1 MQIKKGMLNK
11 KLLLCA
17 ASVLLI
23 SNAGFA
29 QKKNKKNKQAEETIV
44 VKTDTVFID
53 KKTPPPVPKTYQA
66 SNPRSNDILHE
77 KLEVKFDWQNQ
88 WMFGKATID
97 IKPYFYSV
105 KKLYLNARG
114 MDIYKVQL
122 VGAKGNTDLKYI
134 YENDSIKI
142 DLDKEYTRNDKYTV
156 FVDYKSKPND
166 LKKGGSQAISDD
178 KGLYFINPKGEDKNK
193 MPQIWTQGETQ
204 SNSAWF
210 PCVDSPNEKITDEIY
225 ITVDDKYTT
234 LSNGLLTDSKKNADG
249 TRTDHWKMDMQH
261 ATYLVMMGIGE
272 FKKVIDTPWKGK
284 EISYY
289 VEKEYESSAKAMFGL
304 TPEMI
309 EFYSTKLGTPFAW
322 QKYAQIVAR
331 DYVSGAMENTSATLH
346 GEFIYQTER
355 EMLDGSK
362 GEDVI
367 SHELFHQWFGDLVT
381 AESWSNLSLN
391 ESFATYGEYLWQEY
405 KHGADAADRHSYI
418 SREGYIAQTSQKDPP
433 LIRFEYENREDMFDG
448 ISYNKGGQILHMLRK
463 QVGDDAF
470 FTSLK
475 LYLEKNRFKN
485 AEVNDLRLA
494 FEEVTGQ
501 DLNWFFNQWYLAGG
515 HPVLDINYS
524 YDAAAKQV
532 KIKVEQKQD
541 FEENPLYKLPVYV
554 DLYFG
559 SGATKTVRR
568 EKITVTKVSEE
579 FTFASDSKPS
589 LINFDGEKQ
598 LLCTKTENKTLD
610 EYVYQFR
617 NTTKWVDKYEATA
630 AFKGNVASNPNV
642 YECVKFALGDAWNG
656 HRAKAIELLNEVADT
671 KAAELKPLMINLAK
685 NDEKTKVRA
694 AAIDFLSK
702 YYKGD
707 ADVKAI
713 YTQALTEKSYLI
725 MGSGLNALA
734 KENPTAAMQKSKE
747 LENENSDNIRFTI
760 MDLYANNGDDNNNDF
775 FVKQKDNFTGFESM
789 GFINNYVQFLKRC
802 TKDETVLSGANIIKT
817 YTAKDKNTYVKY
829 TAQKGLKDLVKM
841 YQNKEDDLLAKVD
854 ELKKPG
860 TATAAQI
867 TALEGQR
874 VEATT
879 TKTKLKELY
888 DSSK

>member
-1 MQIKKGMLNK
+1 MLSK

-17 ASVLLI
+17 ASMLLL
-23 SNAGFA
+23 SNGSFA
-29 QKKNKKNKQAEETIV
+29 QKKNKKSKQAEETIV
-44 VKTDTVFID
+44 VKTDTIFVD
-53 KKTPPPVPKTYQA
+53 KKVAPPVPKNYQA

-122 VGAKGNTDLKYI
+122 VGAKGNTDLKYV
-134 YENDSIKI
+134 YENDSLKI

-156 FVDYKSKPND
+156 FIDYKSKPND

-249 TRTDHWKMDMQH
+249 TRTDHWKMDMPH

-309 EFYSTKLGTPFAW
+309 EFYSTKLGTPYAW

-418 SREGYIAQTSQKDPP
+418 SRSGYISQTSQKDPP
-433 LIRFEYENREDMFDG
+433 LIRFEYQNREDMFDG

-470 FTSLK
+470 FASLK

-485 AEVNDLRLA
+485 AEVHDLRLA

-501 DLNWFFNQWYLAGG
+501 DLNWFFNQWYMAGG

-524 YDAAAKQV
+524 YDATAKQV

-541 FEENPLYKLPVYV
+541 FEENPLYKMPVYV

-559 SGATKTVRR
+559 NGATKTVRR

-579 FTFASDSKPS
+579 FTFASDSKPM

-610 EYVYQFR
+610 EYVYQYR
-617 NTTKWVDKYEATA
+617 NTSKWVDKFEATE
-630 AFKGNVASNPNV
+630 AFKGNVSNPNV
-642 YECVKFALGDAWNG
+642 YECVKFALGDTWNG
-656 HRAKAIELLNEVADT
+656 HRAKAIELMDEVADT

-685 NDEKTKVRA
+685 TDDKTKVRA
-694 AAIDFLSK
+694 AAIDFLAK
-702 YYKGD
+702 HYKGD

-725 MGSGLNALA
+725 MGSGLSALA
-734 KENPTAAMQKSKE
+734 KENPAAAMQKAKE
-747 LENENSDNIRFTI
+747 LENENSDNIRFII
-760 MDLYANNGDDNNNDF
+760 MDLYTNYGDDSNNDF
-775 FVKQKDNFTGFESM
+775 FVKQKGNFTGFESM
-789 GFINNYVQFLKRC
+789 GFINNYDQFLKRC
-802 TKDETVLSGANIIKT
+802 TKDETVLSGATLIKT
-817 YTAKDKNTYVKY
+817 YTEKDKNTYVKY
-829 TAQKGLKDLVKM
+829 TAQKALKDLVKM
-841 YQNKEDDLLAKVD
+841 YQNKEDDLQTKID

-860 TATAAQI
+860 TATSSQIAAVE
-867 TALEGQR
+867 AQR
-874 VEATT
+874 VDATT
-879 TKTKLKELY
+879 TKAKLKELY

>member
-1 MQIKKGMLNK
+1 MLNK
-11 KLLLCA
+11 KLFLCI
-17 ASVLLI
+17 ASMLLI
-23 SNAGFA
+23 SHGIFA
-29 QKKNKKNKQAEETIV
+29 QKKNKKTKQIEETIV
-44 VKTDTVFID
+44 VKIDTVFID
-53 KKTPPPVPKTYQA
+53 KKVPPPVPKIYQA
-66 SNPRSNDILHE
+66 SNTKSNDILHE

-122 VGAKGNTDLKYI
+122 VGEKGNTDLKYV
-134 YENDSIKI
+134 YENDSLKI

-156 FVDYKSKPND
+156 FIDYKSKPND

-178 KGLYFINPKGEDKNK
+178 KGLYFINPKGEEKNK

-210 PCVDSPNEKITDEIY
+210 PCVDSPNEKITNEIY

-272 FKKVIDTPWKGK
+272 FKKVVDKPWKGK

-289 VEKEYESSAKAMFGL
+289 VEKEYETAAKAMFGL

-309 EFYSTKLGTPFAW
+309 EFYSTRLGTPYAW

-405 KHGADAADRHSYI
+405 KHGIDAADAHSYG
-418 SREGYIAQTSQKDPP
+418 SMQGYIAQTSQKDPP

-470 FTSLK
+470 FASLK

-494 FEEVTGQ
+494 FEEITGQ
-501 DLNWFFNQWYLAGG
+501 DLNWFFNQWYMAGG
-515 HPVLDINYS
+515 HPILDINYS

-541 FEENPLYKLPVYV
+541 FEENPLYKMPVYV

-559 SGATKTVRR
+559 DGANKIVRR
-568 EKITVTKVSEE
+568 EKITVNKVSEE
-579 FTFASDSKPS
+579 FTFASNTKPS

-598 LLCTKTENKTLD
+598 LLCVKSENKTTD
-610 EYVYQFR
+610 EYVYQYK
-617 NTTKWVDKYEATA
+617 NAPKYLDRLEALNK
-630 AFKGNVASNPNV
+630 FKETSTNANV
-642 YECVKFALGDAWNG
+642 YETSKLVLYDKTADL
-656 HRAKAIELLNEVADT
+656 RIKAIKLLDEVDAS
-671 KAAELKPLMINLAK
+671 KYAELKPLLIKMAQS
-685 NDEKTKVRA
+685 DEKTKVRVE
-694 AAIDFLSK
+694 AINFLTK
-702 YYKGD
+702 HYPGD
-707 ADVKAI
+707 TDVKNMYMA
-713 YTQALTEKSYLI
+713 ALNEKSYAV
-725 MGSGLNALA
+725 MGAGLNALA

-760 MDLYANNGDDNNNDF
+760 MDLYANYGDDSNNDF

-802 TKDETVLSGANIIKT
+802 NKDDVVLSGATLIKT
-817 YTAKDKNTYVKY
+817 YTEKGKNTYVKY
-829 TAQKGLKDLVKM
+829 TAQKALKDLLKM
-841 YQNKEDDLLAKVD
+841 YQNKEDDLLAKV
-854 ELKKPG
+854 EEVKKQNG
-860 TATAAQI
+860 DVAATNAQ
-867 TALEGQR
+867 LNN
-874 VEATT
+874 ATT

-888 DSSK
+888 DSSKK

>member
-1 MQIKKGMLNK
+1 MLNK
-11 KLLLCA
+11 KLFLCI
-17 ASVLLI
+17 ASMLLI
-23 SNAGFA
+23 SHGIFA
-29 QKKNKKNKQAEETIV
+29 QKKNKKTKQIEETIV
-44 VKTDTVFID
+44 VKIDTVFID
-53 KKTPPPVPKTYQA
+53 KKVPPPVPKIYQA
-66 SNPRSNDILHE
+66 SNTKSNDILHE

-122 VGAKGNTDLKYI
+122 VGEKGNTDLKYV
-134 YENDSIKI
+134 YENDSLKI

-156 FVDYKSKPND
+156 FIDYKSKPND

-178 KGLYFINPKGEDKNK
+178 KGLYFINPKGEEKNK

-210 PCVDSPNEKITDEIY
+210 PCVDSPNEKITNEIY

-272 FKKVIDTPWKGK
+272 FKKVVDKPWKGK

-289 VEKEYESSAKAMFGL
+289 VEKEYETAAKAMFGL

-309 EFYSTKLGTPFAW
+309 EFYSTRLGTPYAW

-405 KHGADAADRHSYI
+405 KHGIDAADAHSYG
-418 SREGYIAQTSQKDPP
+418 SMQGYIAQTSQKDPP

-470 FTSLK
+470 FASLK

-494 FEEVTGQ
+494 FEEITGQ
-501 DLNWFFNQWYLAGG
+501 DLNWFFNQWYMAGG
-515 HPVLDINYS
+515 HPILDINYS

-541 FEENPLYKLPVYV
+541 FEENPLYKMPVYV

-559 SGATKTVRR
+559 DGANKIVRR

-579 FTFASDSKPS
+579 FTFASNTKPS

-598 LLCTKTENKTLD
+598 LLCVKSENKTTD
-610 EYVYQFR
+610 EYVYQYK
-617 NTTKWVDKYEATA
+617 NAPKYLDRLEALNK
-630 AFKGNVASNPNV
+630 FKETSTNANV
-642 YECVKFALGDAWNG
+642 YETSKLVLYDKTADL
-656 HRAKAIELLNEVADT
+656 RIKAIKLLDEVDAS
-671 KAAELKPLMINLAK
+671 KYAELKPLLIKMAQS
-685 NDEKTKVRA
+685 DEKTKVRVE
-694 AAIDFLSK
+694 AINFLTK
-702 YYKGD
+702 HYPGD
-707 ADVKAI
+707 TDVKNMYMA
-713 YTQALTEKSYLI
+713 ALNEKSYAV
-725 MGSGLNALA
+725 MGAGLNALA

-760 MDLYANNGDDNNNDF
+760 MDLYANYGDDSNNDF

-802 TKDETVLSGANIIKT
+802 NKDDVVLSGATLIKT
-817 YTAKDKNTYVKY
+817 YTEKGKNTYVKY
-829 TAQKGLKDLVKM
+829 TAQKALKDLLKM
-841 YQNKEDDLLAKVD
+841 YQNKEDDLLAKV
-854 ELKKPG
+854 EEVKKQNG
-860 TATAAQI
+860 DVAATNAQ
-867 TALEGQR
+867 LNN
-874 VEATT
+874 ATT

-888 DSSK
+888 DSSKK